1 MKRENMATIYRTFVV
16 AVLLALLGVAARAED
31 ADDDSAA
38 LAKALPESS
47 VSLEQAL
54 KAAES
59 DGKPISAKFE
69 IEKGALQLSVYTI
82 KGNAFDEVIVDHK
95 SGAIK
100 KVEKITDKE
109 DLEDAEG
116 QAKAMARA
124 KMTLGAA
131 MENATK
137 ANPGYKAVSILPVLA
152 AVVPMAGITLMK
164 GTDVKKVNLQ
174 LD

>member
-1 MKRENMATIYRTFVV
+1 MIIMHRTIS
-16 AVLLALLGVAARAED
+16 AALLLVFASVMAHAED
-31 ADDDSAA
+31 ADDDPAA
-38 LAKALPESS
+38 LAKALPEAT
-47 VSLEQAL
+47 VSLEQGL
-54 KAAES
+54 KAAAG

-69 IEKGALQLSVYTI
+69 VEKGALQLSVYTI

-100 KVEKITDKE
+100 KVEKIADNE

-124 KMTLGAA
+124 KMTLETAI
-131 MENATK
+131 ENAMK
-137 ANPGYKAVSILPVLA
+137 ANPGYKAVSIIPMLA

-164 GTDVKKVNLQ
+164 GTEVKKVNLQ

>member
-1 MKRENMATIYRTFVV
+1 MITMHRAIS
-16 AVLLALLGVAARAED
+16 AALLLVFASVMAHAED
-31 ADDDSAA
+31 ADDDLAA
-38 LAKALPESS
+38 LAKALPEAT
-47 VSLEQAL
+47 VSLEQGL
-54 KAAES
+54 KAAAS

-69 IEKGALQLSVYTI
+69 VEKGALQLSVYTI

-100 KVEKITDKE
+100 KVEKIADTE

-116 QAKAMARA
+116 QAEAMARA
-124 KMTLGAA
+124 KMTLDTAI
-131 MENATK
+131 ENATK
-137 ANPGYKAVSILPVLA
+137 ANPGYKAVSIIPLLA

-164 GTDVKKVNLQ
+164 GTEVKKVNLQ